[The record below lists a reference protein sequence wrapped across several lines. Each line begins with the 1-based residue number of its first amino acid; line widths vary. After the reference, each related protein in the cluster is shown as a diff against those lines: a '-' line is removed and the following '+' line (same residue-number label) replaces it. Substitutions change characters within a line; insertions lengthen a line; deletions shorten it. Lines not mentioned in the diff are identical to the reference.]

1 MKPLPYLLDK
11 RHRCQRGMHEEE
23 WGGRRRREGREG
35 ASGKGRRWVWKSG
48 SKDLYWT
55 ELEDGNCRNHP
66 KNIVSVLPKNLIS
79 YRKIKCICGRQEYLQ
94 LTCIAKIFV
103 EVTYIAVEYAAKC
116 SEMIVWCDSMCDSP
130 KWMLLNKWCGAIGVS
145 E

>member
-1 MKPLPYLLDK
+1 M
-11 RHRCQRGMHEEE
+11 
-23 WGGRRRREGREG
+23 
-35 ASGKGRRWVWKSG
+35 
-48 SKDLYWT
+48 
-55 ELEDGNCRNHP
+55 ELEDGNSQNHP

-130 KWMLLNKWCGAIGVS
+130 K
-145 E
+145 